1 MNKYFVLIFFFAL
14 QIFTSAN
21 AQQMQMVKDLNPGSP
36 SSYPRGL
43 TVANSKLF
51 FAADINSTGQYKL
64 FLTGGT
70 SATTQQ
76 LLGVDGSNIQNL
88 IAYKNNIYFSCHD
101 ATNGQELW
109 VSDGTVAGTKLFMD
123 IIPGSNGSYPEYFTV
138 CNNKLFFR
146 AVNPLGGY
154 DMYVT
159 DGTAA
164 GTIMLQQYVDVFN
177 GLSDFGILTNSI
189 YFRGVSGTGQ
199 GYGLWKSDGTLAGTQ
214 MVYANTANGF
224 IPGTQGCNTA
234 QLNNKLYFSG
244 SDFVYGTELWVTD
257 GTTAGTHIVVDIG
270 TQSGGTFSGGSPF
283 NLFVYN
289 SLLYFTA
296 SDNAHGAELWVTDG
310 TAPGSH
316 LVKDILAGPSG
327 SIPYHTALYNGLMYI
342 TCWGSYQLWKSDGTA
357 AGTQLVHNIP
367 DQARFGALW
376 NNKMYFTFGNAGDIW
391 QSDGTPAGTSLFTA
405 SNSINPVTF
414 SSLDIGFTE
423 YNSSIYFSGSCSD
436 ITNGGYEL
444 TKLVATIPTSF
455 SFTGNGNWSNPA
467 NWAGGIVPPSTLPSG
482 SVVTING
489 ACILDVAQHI
499 ASGATLIV
507 AAGKSLVINGSL
519 IIS

>member
-1 MNKYFVLIFFFAL
+1 MNKCFVLLFFFTL

-21 AQQMQMVKDLNPGSP
+21 AQQMQMVKDLNPGFA

-43 TVANSKLF
+43 TVANGKLF
-51 FAADINSTGQYKL
+51 FAADINNTGQFKL
-64 FLTGGT
+64 YLTEGT

-76 LLGVDGSNIQNL
+76 LLAVDGSNIQNL
-88 IAYKNNIYFSCHD
+88 IAYKNKIYFSCHD

-146 AVNPLGGY
+146 AVDQLGGY
-154 DMYVT
+154 DMYIT

-164 GTIMLQQYVDVFN
+164 GTIMLQQYVDVLY
-177 GLSDFGILTNSI
+177 GLSDFGILNNSI

-199 GYGLWKSDGTLAGTQ
+199 GYGLWKSDGTA
-214 MVYANTANGF
+214 
-224 IPGTQGCNTA
+224 
-234 QLNNKLYFSG
+234 
-244 SDFVYGTELWVTD
+244 
-257 GTTAGTHIVVDIG
+257 
-270 TQSGGTFSGGSPF
+270 
-283 NLFVYN
+283 
-289 SLLYFTA
+289 
-296 SDNAHGAELWVTDG
+296 
-310 TAPGSH
+310 
-316 LVKDILAGPSG
+316 
-327 SIPYHTALYNGLMYI
+327 
-342 TCWGSYQLWKSDGTA
+342 
-357 AGTQLVHNIP
+357 
-367 DQARFGALW
+367 
-376 NNKMYFTFGNAGDIW
+376 
-391 QSDGTPAGTSLFTA
+391 AGTSLFTA
-405 SNSINPVTF
+405 SNSINPVTIYAT
-414 SSLDIGFTE
+414 DIGFTE